1 MFRPLIISA
10 LLLAFAAP
18 ASAFT
23 AKNGMRVQP
32 VDLQSF
38 IVEFPSPDAETQY
51 LCAAGD
57 YVIRGLGLS
66 ARTRIYRASPPPRK
80 QGQGITFTLD
90 ASKKTTMA
98 LFTEFGKDK
107 GDGSISAGSAR
118 DIYCG
123 IVRVFPD
130 W

>member
-1 MFRPLIISA
+1 MFRPLALAA

-18 ASAFT
+18 ASAFI
-23 AKNGMRVQP
+23 AKNGMRVHP
-32 VDLQSF
+32 VDAQSF

-57 YVIRGLGLS
+57 YVIRALAMS
-66 ARTRIYRASPPPRK
+66 TQTRIYRASPPPRK
-80 QGQGITFTLD
+80 QGQGIIFTLD

-98 LFTEFGKDK
+98 LFTNFGKDK

-118 DIYCG
+118 GTYCS
-123 IVRVFPD
+123 IVRIFPD
-130 W
+130 